1 LGIKKKNKG
10 KRMNEKG
17 YSKYQQKAIKNF
29 YDNKDIRLVQ
39 KLGELVSNLYL
50 ETNDKKKETGWK
62 KIKKMLTDL
71 KVHPGEVEFLTKDK
85 TLSLISKKLDEIF

>member
-1 LGIKKKNKG
+1 
-10 KRMNEKG
+10 MNEKG
-17 YSKYQQKAIKNF
+17 YTKHQQKAIRNF
-29 YDNKDIRLVQ
+29 YDNKDLRLVQ

-50 ETNDKKKETGWK
+50 ETNEKKKETGWK